1 MQRFLTVLAAL
12 VFAFAALPA
21 SAQSVER
28 VQVNRAETY
37 IPDLMQIDWVEHRA
51 SGTVIQ
57 FRFLR
62 GYCGA
67 NLNAPGTAG
76 AFRIVDTRNRQRAP
90 FEVQRTEGAFATFG
104 PAPCGN
110 AGDTFRLTFAPL
122 PADVTH
128 VNITEGDGGYRGSW
142 SWYNIQVR

>member
-1 MQRFLTVLAAL
+1 MRTLLAVIASLMLAL
-12 VFAFAALPA
+12 AVAPA
-21 SAQSVER
+21 SAQSAQR
-28 VQVNRAETY
+28 VQINRAETY
-37 IPDLMQIDWVEHRA
+37 IPDLMQIDWVEARSDA
-51 SGTVIQ
+51 TVVQ

-67 NLNAPGTAG
+67 NLNAPGMSG
-76 AFRIVDTRNRQRAP
+76 AFRIVDNRSRQRPP
-90 FEVQRTEGAFATFG
+90 FEVLRTEGVFPTWG

-122 PADVTH
+122 PPEVTH
-128 VNITEGDGGYRGSW
+128 VNIMEGDGGYRGSW